1 MKEKRRNLVREEF
14 QLLDEGERE
23 KGLRDWGYRI

>member
-14 QLLDEGERE
+14 QSLNEGERE
-23 KGLRDWGYRI
+23 KEICEIGI